1 MSSKTRS
8 FLTVVSFVAFF
19 VFLILFCVLKST
31 LFVALLV
38 WSMCF
43 IATLTFLD
51 VDFDGVGG
59 VGGYVPV
66 DPDPTGKKTVRG
78 LVVSTVIGLISLA
91 YMQYAHLFFTIQ
103 KSAEYDTKQ
112 FVPVLIL
119 LIIFG
124 AFGFRR

>member
-8 FLTVVSFVAFF
+8 FLIIFSFIVVF
-19 VFLILFCVLKST
+19 VFLALFCLTKST
-31 LFVALLV
+31 FYAALLV
-38 WSMCF
+38 WSFCF
-43 IATLTFLD
+43 AAVLTYFD
-51 VDFDGVGG
+51 VDVDGVGG

-78 LVVSTVIGLISLA
+78 LIVSTVIGLISLA